1 MPRLLQQPANYSE
14 HVVAQLQPVGKPDVE
29 SFDRIAGLHDIG
41 AAQNAA
47 EPLTK
52 VALPTLAL
60 HVFTLDNHFG
70 TDLSVCTIL
79 NQSVASVSLVIAW

>member
-1 MPRLLQQPANYSE
+1 MPSLLQQPANYSE

-52 VALPTLAL
+52 VLLPMLAFHTISPAYTFTEL
-60 HVFTLDNHFG
+60 VFKHRPR
-70 TDLSVCTIL
+70 L
-79 NQSVASVSLVIAW
+79 NFANA